1 MISSTIQINANLH
14 KFRRFFIFV
23 LMSNVTNIS
32 KGRNP
37 FLIQNRNN
45 KLAARFYWYSC
56 IIGLNFSRCLENLE
70 EELDISQSRICD
82 LISECGDI
90 ISELE
95 RNQVTVQQLKTRFP
109 FFSWN
114 YTYNSSKS
122 LSIAVQSSLNLF

>member
-23 LMSNVTNIS
+23 VMSSVTNIS
-32 KGRNP
+32 KGRSP

-56 IIGLNFSRCLENLE
+56 LLGLNFSRCLSELE
-70 EELDISQSRICD
+70 QEFDISESRICD

-95 RNQVTVQQLKTRFP
+95 RNQVSIQQLKSRFP

-114 YTYNSSKS
+114 YTYSPAKT